1 MCLEQIRSMKK
12 TAERIDKIM
21 DEMDSSLNNI
31 EEALAKYEKTKEE

>member
-1 MCLEQIRSMKK
+1 MKK

-21 DEMDSSLNNI
+21 DEMDSSLTNI